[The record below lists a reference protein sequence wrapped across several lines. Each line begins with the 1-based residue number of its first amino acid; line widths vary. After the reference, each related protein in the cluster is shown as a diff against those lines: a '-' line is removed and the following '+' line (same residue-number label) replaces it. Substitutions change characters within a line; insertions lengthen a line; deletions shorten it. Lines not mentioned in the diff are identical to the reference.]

1 MHTYIIYTVC
11 RIYIFFLFSRT
22 NLRLLFSEIIQ
33 TNWAITS
40 TTSTTTTKKRHT
52 ELIYSLCL
60 CLSFL
65 SFSPFFI
72 YGIVGSFY
80 VRACVCVYMCA
91 LNESNSIISLPFLPP
106 PLPPSAFQRIRLPRN
121 CASHWK
127 ARLEGRMTFSC
138 CFLTYYDVFSILF
151 LTFGTSIQHDCRDS
165 ARPAVDQSR
174 PSALRIWMKSHN

>member
-1 MHTYIIYTVC
+1 MPY
-11 RIYIFFLFSRT
+11 IYILLIFPNQPTSPFSRDYT
-22 NLRLLFSEIIQ
+22 NKLSNNLNNI
-33 TNWAITS
+33 NNNN
-40 TTSTTTTKKRHT
+40 KKRHT
-52 ELIYSLCL
+52 ELIYSLWL